1 MASHIREYLE
11 TENPDSTDPNTIVFD
26 PEKETQKQKQPKLKR
41 GTLKSLDVSGKEEES
56 VCFAGVAAPHHKTLI
71 KEHSLKYEIVLNK
84 GPATGLYIDQ
94 RDNRRKFRELISN
107 MKSTTDSSSSSHS
120 HSRLSRSVPSVDDE
134 EKTFLNAFS
143 YTCSFSLHAA
153 QCQMKTTNVDLSKTI
168 LTRAKKV
175 PSFCSFSS
183 PFTLT

>member
-1 MASHIREYLE
+1 LASHIREYLE
-11 TENPDSTDPNTIVFD
+11 NESLDSTDPNTIVFD
-26 PEKETQKQKQPKLKR
+26 PEKEKQKQIKTKLKR
-41 GTLKSLDVSGKEEES
+41 GTLNSLDVSGKEEES
-56 VCFAGVAAPHHKTLI
+56 TCFAGVAAPHHKTVI

-94 RDNRRKFRELISN
+94 RDNRRKFRELILN
-107 MKSTTDSSSSSHS
+107 MKSTTNSSTPS
-120 HSRLSRSVPSVDDE
+120 HSRSVRSIDVD
-134 EKTFLNAFS
+134 EKTFLNTFS

-175 PSFCSFSS
+175 LSFF
-183 PFTLT
+183 LLNLK